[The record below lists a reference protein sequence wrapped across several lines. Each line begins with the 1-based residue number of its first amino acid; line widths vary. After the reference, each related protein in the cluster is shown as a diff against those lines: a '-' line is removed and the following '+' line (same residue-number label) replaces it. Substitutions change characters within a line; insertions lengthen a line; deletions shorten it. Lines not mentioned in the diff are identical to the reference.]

1 MSQPLKRAVLLH
13 QQIVDPKAQDQID
26 TLTQIENV
34 DKALIELG
42 YVTLIKE
49 FIPENTEMLFAEI
62 KGFNPDFVFNLVE
75 MEGKFLHLAPTLLEF
90 YKVSYSGCSSDA
102 TYTTTN
108 KVLAKVLLRQVG
120 LATADWYESTPFAD
134 ASKLLNKQV
143 IVKSIVEDAS
153 VNIDDSSV
161 SVFEDKEKLESF
173 ILAKNNKFNDNFF
186 AEEYIDGREF
196 NVSIIGSAENPMVL
210 PIAEIKFI
218 DFPADKAK
226 IVSYSA
232 KWDESTFEY
241 QNTVRSFNFKPTD
254 AKLLE
259 NLKKMSLKCWHLFK
273 LNGYARVDFRVDNNN
288 KPWILEVNANP
299 GIAEDSGFVA
309 SAKENGWTY
318 SQMVE
323 QIINNIK
330 APK

>member
-1 MSQPLKRAVLLH
+1 MKQPSKRAVLLH
-13 QQIVDPKAQDQID
+13 QQIVDPKAQDQLD
-26 TLTQIENV
+26 TLIQIENV

-49 FIPENTEMLFAEI
+49 FNLENTEILFAEI

-75 MEGKFLHLAPTLLEF
+75 MEGRFLHLAPTLLELN
-90 YKVSYSGCSSDA
+90 KIPYSGCSSDA

-108 KVLAKVLLRQVG
+108 KVLAKVLLRHVG
-120 LATADWYESTPFAD
+120 LSTADWYEPSFID
-134 ASKLLNKQV
+134 ASALLNKQV
-143 IVKSIVEDAS
+143 IIKSMVEDAS
-153 VNIDDSSV
+153 INIDDSSV
-161 SVFEDKEKLESF
+161 RVFDTKESLESF
-173 ILAKNNKFNDNFF
+173 IVSKDKQFNDKFF

-196 NVSIIGSAENPMVL
+196 NLSIIGSAQNPIVL
-210 PIAEIKFI
+210 PIAEIQFI
-218 DFPADKAK
+218 DFPLDKAK

-241 QNTVRSFNFKPTD
+241 QNTVRTFNFKPID

-259 NLKKMSLKCWHLFK
+259 NLKKISLKCWHLFG
-273 LNGYARVDFRVDNNN
+273 LNGYARIDFRVDKNN

-318 SQMVE
+318 SQMIE
-323 QIINNIK
+323 QIICNIWN
-330 APK
+330 PK

>member
-1 MSQPLKRAVLLH
+1 MSPPLKRAVLLH

-26 TLTQIENV
+26 TLIQIDNV
-34 DKALIELG
+34 DKALISLG

-49 FIPENTEMLFAEI
+49 FSPENTEMLFMDI

-75 MEGKFLHLAPTLLEF
+75 MEGRFLHLAPTLLEF
-90 YKVSYSGCSSDA
+90 YNVAYSGCSSAA

-108 KVLAKVLLRQVG
+108 KVLAKVLLRQFG
-120 LATADWYESTPFAD
+120 LTTADWYELTPFVD
-134 ASKLLNKQV
+134 ASNLLNKQV
-143 IVKSIVEDAS
+143 IVKSTVEDAS
-153 VNIDDSSV
+153 INIDDFSV
-161 SVFEDKEKLESF
+161 RIFETKEELESF
-173 ILAKNNKFNDNFF
+173 IISRNMQFSDNFF

-196 NVSIIGSAENPMVL
+196 NVSIIGSTENPMVL
-210 PIAEIKFI
+210 PIAEIKFVN
-218 DFPADKAK
+218 FPPDKAK

-241 QNTVRSFNFKPTD
+241 QNTVRSFSFKPAD

-259 NLKKMSLKCWHLFK
+259 NLKKISLKCWYIFK
-273 LNGYARVDFRVDNNN
+273 LNGYARVDFRVDKNNM
-288 KPWILEVNANP
+288 PYILEVNANP

-309 SAKENGWTY
+309 SSTENGWTY